1 MAQMRGREAALLVAL
16 IGWQA
21 LAAWLSWRNYARLPE
36 VLAGADEDDAPL
48 APDRDSA
55 GLGSRYRSP
64 EPIALGDTQPGVG
77 AWEALNS
84 KEPARPLPISVIVPA
99 RDEAGRLPALLASLA
114 AQRHPATE
122 LIVVDDESRDGTAE
136 LARAAG
142 ARMLATGGPPDG
154 WTGKNYACHL
164 GADAASGQ
172 WLLFLDADT
181 TMGPV
186 ALAAALGYAQRW
198 GIDGLS
204 LFLQQRCES
213 FWERLLLPYAYA
225 HYFAGARPGAPIA
238 NGQFILI
245 AAEAYRRCGGHAA
258 VRGSAIDD
266 VALARRCADTG
277 VRLRMA
283 RGESLAAVRMY
294 DGLPAIWNG
303 FGKNSF
309 RFVAADPLGGALT
322 VGSSVAATAIFR
334 LAWRALRL
342 GGGARALAALASY
355 LIAVQGLRPWARLF
369 RAGRLSAPLSPLASV
384 VFMAIACNSML
395 RVVMRRGVRWKGRTL
410 R

>member
-1 MAQMRGREAALLVAL
+1 MGRREGALLAGL

-21 LAAWLSWRNYARLPE
+21 FAAWLSWRNYARLPE
-36 VLAGADEDDAPL
+36 VLAGADEGDASL
-48 APDRDSA
+48 APDRGSG
-55 GLGSRYRSP
+55 GLGSKYRSP
-64 EPIALGDTQPGVG
+64 EPVALGDTRPGVG
-77 AWEALNS
+77 AWEALDS
-84 KEPARPLPISVIVPA
+84 GDPARPLPISVIVPA
-99 RDEAGRLPALLASLA
+99 RDEAARLPSLLASLA
-114 AQRHPATE
+114 AQRHPSAE
-122 LIVVDDESRDGTAE
+122 LIVVDDDSRDGTAD

-142 ARMLATGGPPDG
+142 VRVLATGGPPAG

-164 GADAASGQ
+164 GAQAATGQ

-181 TMGPV
+181 EMGPL
-186 ALAAALGYAQRW
+186 ALVAALGYAKREKV
-198 GIDGLS
+198 DGLS
-204 LFLQQRCES
+204 LFLQQRCET

-225 HYFAGARPGAPIA
+225 HYFAGARPSAPIA

-266 VALARRCADTG
+266 VALARRCAATG

-303 FGKNSF
+303 FSKNSF

-322 VGSSVAATAIFR
+322 VGSAVAATTIFQLGWR
-334 LAWRALRL
+334 AWRP
-342 GGGARALAALASY
+342 GGAARTLAALASY
-355 LIAVQGLRPWARLF
+355 LIAVRGLRPWARLF

-395 RVVMRRGVRWKGRTL
+395 RVALRRGVVWKGRTL

>member
-1 MAQMRGREAALLVAL
+1 MAL

-21 LAAWLSWRNYARLPE
+21 LAARLSWRNYARLPE
-36 VLAGADEDDAPL
+36 VLAGADQDAAPL
-48 APDRDSA
+48 APNRDSA
-55 GLGSRYRSP
+55 GLESRYRSP
-64 EPIALGDTQPGVG
+64 EPVAQGDTRPGVG
-77 AWEALNS
+77 AWEALDS
-84 KEPARPLPISVIVPA
+84 EKPARPLPISVIVPA
-99 RDEAGRLPALLASLA
+99 RDEAERLPALLASLA
-114 AQRHPATE
+114 AQRYPAAE
-122 LIVVDDESRDGTAE
+122 LIVVDDESRDGTAD
-136 LARAAG
+136 LAQAAG
-142 ARMLATGGPPDG
+142 ARVLATGGPPDG
-154 WTGKNYACHL
+154 WTGKNYACHV
-164 GADAASGQ
+164 GARAATGQ
-172 WLLFLDADT
+172 WVLFLDADT
-181 TMGPV
+181 TMGPL
-186 ALAAALGYAQRW
+186 ALAAALDYVQRE

-204 LFLQQRCES
+204 LFLQQRCAT

-225 HYFAGARPGAPIA
+225 HYFAGARPGTPIA

-245 AAEAYRRCGGHAA
+245 AAEAYRRSGGHAA

-303 FGKNSF
+303 FSKNSF

-322 VGSSVAATAIFR
+322 VGSSVAATTIFR
-334 LAWRALRL
+334 LTWRAWRL
-342 GGGARALAALASY
+342 GGAMRVLAALASY
-355 LIAVQGLRPWARLF
+355 LIAVQGLRRWARLF
-369 RAGRLSAPLSPLASV
+369 RAGRLSAPLSPLASA

-395 RVVMRRGVRWKGRTL
+395 RVALRRGVVWKGRIL